1 MDLLAADIVNRFYT
15 FLWPM
20 LRISALLLTAPLFSI
35 SAVPRRV
42 RVLAALAL
50 AWFIYP
56 LVEWPLIDP
65 MSAPGLVEIVNQ
77 IFIGCVMGLTLQVAV
92 AAVVTAGQALANAIG
107 LSMATLIDPTLG
119 NVPILSQFLL
129 IMAVLIF
136 VGTDGHLLLLSVLL
150 KSFSAV
156 PIGQSMLNQAVWG
169 KLIAWS
175 SMIFTGALLI
185 SLPVIAVLL
194 LINAGLG
201 VVTRAA
207 PSLNIFAVG
216 FPAMMLVGI
225 LACMLTMES
234 MGLRL
239 QWLWVQAFEVLDDLL
254 GVR

>member
-1 MDLLAADIVNRFYT
+1 
-15 FLWPM
+15 
-20 LRISALLLTAPLFSI
+20 
-35 SAVPRRV
+35 
-42 RVLAALAL
+42 
-50 AWFIYP
+50 
-56 LVEWPLIDP
+56 
-65 MSAPGLVEIVNQ
+65 
-77 IFIGCVMGLTLQVAV
+77 
-92 AAVVTAGQALANAIG
+92 
-107 LSMATLIDPTLG
+107 
-119 NVPILSQFLL
+119 
-129 IMAVLIF
+129 
-136 VGTDGHLLLLSVLL
+136 
-150 KSFSAV
+150 
-156 PIGQSMLNQAVWG
+156 MLNQAVWG

>member
-1 MDLLAADIVNRFYT
+1 MDLLAADIVDRFYT
-15 FLWPM
+15 FMWPM

-35 SAVPRRV
+35 AAVPRRI

-50 AWFIYP
+50 TWFIYP
-56 LVEWPLIDP
+56 LVEWPVIDP

-77 IFIGCVMGLTLQVAV
+77 IFIGCLMGLTLQVVV
-92 AAVVTAGQALANAIG
+92 AAVVTAGQALSNAIG

-129 IMAVLIF
+129 IMALLIF
-136 VGTDGHLLLLSVLL
+136 VGTGGHLLLLSVLL

-156 PIGQSMLNQAVWG
+156 PIGQSLLNQETWG
-169 KLIAWS
+169 KLITWS
-175 SMIFTGALLI
+175 SMIFTGALLV
-185 SLPVIAVLL
+185 SLPVMAVLL

-216 FPAMMLVGI
+216 FPAMMIMGI
-225 LACMLTMES
+225 LACVLTMES

-239 QWLWVQAFEVLDDLL
+239 QWIWVRAFGVLDDLL
-254 GVR
+254 GVQ

>member
-50 AWFIYP
+50 TWFIYP

-65 MSAPGLVEIVNQ
+65 MSAPGLMEIVNQ
-77 IFIGCVMGLTLQVAV
+77 IFIGCVMGLTLQVVV

-136 VGTDGHLLLLSVLL
+136 VGTGGHLLLLSVLL

-185 SLPVIAVLL
+185 SLPVMAVLL

-239 QWLWVQAFEVLDDLL
+239 QWLWVQAFGVLDDLM

>member
-50 AWFIYP
+50 TWFIYP

-77 IFIGCVMGLTLQVAV
+77 IFIGCVMGLTLQVVV

-136 VGTDGHLLLLSVLL
+136 VGTGGHLLLLSVLL

-185 SLPVIAVLL
+185 SLPVMAVLL

-239 QWLWVQAFEVLDDLL
+239 QWLWVQAFGVLDDLM